1 MIQRTLIVLFLCLLF
16 GFTINGQGHREQF
29 KKHFKDG
36 DLERQH
42 AVLLKWEKAAPD
54 DPELYVSW
62 FNYYFRK
69 SSKETLSITSTPKT
83 SESIAVRKEGEE
95 TVVGYIGTDVYYA
108 KADFDLGI
116 VSIDKGIS
124 KFPNRLD
131 MRFGKTHA
139 LAQIKDYQKF
149 TDEIVKAIDHS
160 RVNNNQWLWGENKPV
175 EDPKK
180 FLLGSVQTY
189 VVQLFDAGDKEAQFI
204 KPIAESVLRIYPEHV
219 ESLSNLS
226 LVYMLNGDYDSALT
240 TLLKAEKLAND
251 DYVIV
256 ANIAYGYYNKRDKIN
271 ATKYYERLAKIGDG
285 RAKADA
291 EAKLSEIKSWK

>member
-42 AVLLKWEKAAPD
+42 AVLLKCEKAAPD

-139 LAQIKDYQKF
+139 LAQIKD
-149 TDEIVKAIDHS
+149 
-160 RVNNNQWLWGENKPV
+160 
-175 EDPKK
+175 
-180 FLLGSVQTY
+180 
-189 VVQLFDAGDKEAQFI
+189 
-204 KPIAESVLRIYPEHV
+204 
-219 ESLSNLS
+219 
-226 LVYMLNGDYDSALT
+226 
-240 TLLKAEKLAND
+240 
-251 DYVIV
+251 
-256 ANIAYGYYNKRDKIN
+256 
-271 ATKYYERLAKIGDG
+271 
-285 RAKADA
+285 
-291 EAKLSEIKSWK
+291 